1 MKFNVS
7 IFADNDLEYRV
18 DGYIIVAESMNEI
31 DFAECVREAT
41 IKFPTFCGILIEEMT
56 E

>member
-1 MKFNVS
+1 MKFNVG

-18 DGYIIVAESMNEI
+18 DGYTIEAESMNAI

-41 IKFPTFCGILIEEMT
+41 IKFPTFCGILIEET
-56 E
+56 A